1 MSREKKTFT
10 HSHSLFNSSLIF
22 LEMSNSTYILE
33 EETINSY
40 DLLIPISI
48 RFWLYLIPDILSPL
62 CSIFVLFHPLFDQ
75 TLRQALHNHIII
87 ILLCIGLIYEL
98 TSVPLL

>member
-1 MSREKKTFT
+1 
-10 HSHSLFNSSLIF
+10 
-22 LEMSNSTYILE
+22 
-33 EETINSY
+33 
-40 DLLIPISI
+40 
-48 RFWLYLIPDILSPL
+48 
-62 CSIFVLFHPLFDQ
+62 LFDQ